1 VPYVPAQAALEDK
14 GKTPVLARL
23 VVATTNC
30 ADLNASEYFYC
41 PYAVRRRLPFVV
53 NVQAKPELQ
62 QTNGSAIDPRK
73 IEVKNGTYPDL
84 WVLTVKKLIPV
95 ASAGREFARTETVA
109 TFTDI
114 NKFLAYFGKHAM
126 QHRAN
131 QARALRAND
140 GMKGITVCKVCF
152 KPNPHK
158 CEMLPPQLRVQND
171 DEPDDVPYFYADEEV
186 KVEDEDDVDDSP
198 PFYTRWFQAYVEW
211 CIQWNVMWTLI
222 RWASYFR
229 ATRHILGLFA
239 NWTGVTKFQLK
250 LYGMYANLKQDKVAK
265 RIAIGCT
272 VFGAALVAYKLYY
285 HFKSEKEEKVVKSE
299 KPTIETAEVKIE
311 FDEQGNLHGTTEDQL
326 LKEESRN
333 VWYNPQVPLSSFDI
347 PKASGSLAKKTHNEL
362 RGIFGNNCVLL
373 QIKVVGEPMRRT
385 MRGVFWRGHQCI
397 TNAHAFKDDGY
408 HFEVTVVRSNNHFSV
423 NSNIT
428 FTITRDDVSFSDE
441 TDLCMFEVNGLPPFR
456 DISPFWADKNLVWSS
471 GLEIIRQE
479 DGTLINN
486 PIFALKR
493 DMCFPVES
501 LGRNYDVVTG
511 ASTIETESGMC
522 GSLLIA
528 TTPRGAVLAGLHFLG
543 KDRHIGFVVIQRE
556 QIEKL
561 CHHACISKRPVV
573 QAGDGPKL
581 SCSTRTHA
589 LTELHHKS
597 IVRYFDE
604 AHLNVY
610 GSFVGFRPRPTS
622 KVCPTPLHDEFLA
635 IYNVENNYGK
645 PSMRG
650 YEPWR
655 KNVIEMVKPISTYNK
670 AILRECVDGYVRDIL
685 HGLPQDW
692 ERELVILSDMA
703 AVNGLPGVKYID
715 AISKGTSMGHPWS
728 KTKKEFLFS
737 AKSEKHPDGVDFEP
751 EIWERVRA
759 IEATYEEGKRA
770 YPVFTGHLKDEA
782 TPLRKCKIHKT
793 RLFTGAPIDWSLV
806 VRKYLLSFVRLVQK
820 NKIVFEA
827 GPGTVTQSAEWGLIH
842 EYLTQF
848 GEDRMIAGDFGKYD
862 KRMISDFVLA
872 AFDCIQRIHRAAGF
886 SETECRLIM
895 CIGEDTAFP
904 LSDINGDLLEFYGTN
919 PSGHPLT
926 VIINSLVNSLYN
938 RYCYRVLNPAQE
950 VRTFKQNV
958 ALFTYGD
965 DNVMGV
971 SLNAEFFNHTAN
983 AAVLASIGVEY
994 TMADKES
1001 ESRPY
1006 IFMDEVS
1013 FLKRM
1018 WVWETEIDNWAA
1030 PLDETSIVKSLTMW
1044 VPSESLDKY
1053 AQMVHV
1059 IASANNEYF
1068 FYGRKK
1074 YEEMQQIF
1082 QGLLAQHPYCEY
1094 VTKSTLPTYDELVER
1109 FHRSSVGL
1117 SA

>member
-1 VPYVPAQAALEDK
+1 
-14 GKTPVLARL
+14 
-23 VVATTNC
+23 
-30 ADLNASEYFYC
+30 
-41 PYAVRRRLPFVV
+41 
-53 NVQAKPELQ
+53 
-62 QTNGSAIDPRK
+62 
-73 IEVKNGTYPDL
+73 
-84 WVLTVKKLIPV
+84 
-95 ASAGREFARTETVA
+95 
-109 TFTDI
+109 
-114 NKFLAYFGKHAM
+114 
-126 QHRAN
+126 
-131 QARALRAND
+131 
-140 GMKGITVCKVCF
+140 
-152 KPNPHK
+152 
-158 CEMLPPQLRVQND
+158 
-171 DEPDDVPYFYADEEV
+171 
-186 KVEDEDDVDDSP
+186 
-198 PFYTRWFQAYVEW
+198 
-211 CIQWNVMWTLI
+211 
-222 RWASYFR
+222 
-229 ATRHILGLFA
+229 
-239 NWTGVTKFQLK
+239 
-250 LYGMYANLKQDKVAK
+250 
-265 RIAIGCT
+265 
-272 VFGAALVAYKLYY
+272 
-285 HFKSEKEEKVVKSE
+285 
-299 KPTIETAEVKIE
+299 
-311 FDEQGNLHGTTEDQL
+311 
-326 LKEESRN
+326 
-333 VWYNPQVPLSSFDI
+333 
-347 PKASGSLAKKTHNEL
+347 
-362 RGIFGNNCVLL
+362 
-373 QIKVVGEPMRRT
+373 
-385 MRGVFWRGHQCI
+385 
-397 TNAHAFKDDGY
+397 
-408 HFEVTVVRSNNHFSV
+408 
-423 NSNIT
+423 
-428 FTITRDDVSFSDE
+428 
-441 TDLCMFEVNGLPPFR
+441 
-456 DISPFWADKNLVWSS
+456 
-471 GLEIIRQE
+471 
-479 DGTLINN
+479 
-486 PIFALKR
+486 
-493 DMCFPVES
+493 
-501 LGRNYDVVTG
+501 
-511 ASTIETESGMC
+511 
-522 GSLLIA
+522 
-528 TTPRGAVLAGLHFLG
+528 
-543 KDRHIGFVVIQRE
+543 
-556 QIEKL
+556 
-561 CHHACISKRPVV
+561 
-573 QAGDGPKL
+573 
-581 SCSTRTHA
+581 
-589 LTELHHKS
+589 
-597 IVRYFDE
+597 VRYFDE

-886 SETECRLIM
+886 PETECRLIM